1 MRGRILYGIS
11 KNDNTKHIISEINQ
25 KLQSGSKCPLI
36 VIVPEQYSSLY
47 EQKIVEN
54 SRKEGMMQVEVTT
67 FRRLA
72 VKQFVATMQ
81 LRDSYIDKAGKSML
95 MYSIVQELSHTF
107 EVFAK
112 PSAYP
117 SFSNNITSLITELK
131 RYEISN
137 GQLYDIARKS
147 SNQLLAQ
154 KLIEI
159 SKIYETYEQ
168 RLISKNFV
176 DSDDDLGLLADL
188 ILSHKLLQ
196 DSEIWLDKFN
206 GFTSQELRCIDSL
219 LQMSNSVSV
228 CLSTPIIQTNDKQ
241 SIFYSIIDTYNKII
255 KLGQDKNHQMEEIF
269 IPEKDKSS
277 TQLQFLQDEYFSFR
291 GKTYK
296 GQITDIS
303 IFRASSIYEEI
314 RQVAMTISN
323 LIREGTYRYKDIV
336 IGCPL
341 LDEYQ
346 HYIKAIFNTYKIP
359 FFLSVKRPLTKH
371 SLVHYIMSL
380 LRIYDE
386 KYSYNSVFSFLKS
399 PFCSIDYDLISQ
411 FENYVLKWEIK
422 GVKMY
427 NSPFTFKQSNN
438 IFDDKQLD
446 IANQVR
452 EQLVDSLTLFFNK
465 IRNANSPKVF
475 LTSLYQFLIDN
486 KVYEI
491 LQQMIIDA
499 KKNQI
504 LDYANELQ
512 QSWNI
517 IMTTFSQIETVLGS
531 ELLTTSKY
539 LDLLSIAFAEYNI
552 ALVPPSNDQVEIGN
566 ILHTSSLGKKV
577 YFVMAVNEPD
587 FPGPIIKQGILSD
600 KERMLLMDS
609 GVSLAADTLSQVLEQ
624 RLVEYEVISMVTKKL
639 FISYAIA
646 DLSHQSKRPAY
657 LVEQVQTLFDEIQEK
672 SVSSYNE
679 IDYLYTPEMGLAFLL
694 NQDSLSKLLKKWY
707 INNKYE
713 PYIELYKDFVSLEF
727 SNEELA
733 NRLYGDTIT
742 TSVTRLEAY
751 TKCPFSYFIKYGLN
765 AKEREIFAMRPPD
778 IGSVIHDVLGKM
790 LKKNITNSSLIRE
803 EVKGIFE
810 EQTNNK
816 EIFSRNNKL
825 RFLSKRI
832 IDRIVFSYEEI
843 IRQIQ
848 KGGFE
853 PKSFE
858 VGFGV
863 NKEYPPV
870 IINTETGKKIMLNGR
885 IDRIDVAPLN
895 DKEVFRIIDYKLSG
909 KQLKLY
915 RIKEGID
922 LQLALYLYAI
932 NQQQK
937 AIPGG
942 MYYFATVK
950 PIIGLSKRESDLT
963 VDEQLHK
970 KSQLT
975 GFTIDDDDI
984 KKLTDKEN
992 YEKSDVFSYKNTISN
1007 EKMDAMFEHMNK
1019 FIEEKTNEIFS
1030 LNNDVYPIRD
1040 NGNTPCEYCLYKSIC
1055 GFDELKDQC
1064 RYKNIIKIDDKDV
1077 NFIDEQ

>member
-1 MRGRILYGIS
+1 MRGRVLYGLS
-11 KNDNTKHIISEINQ
+11 KSDNTKHIIEEIN
-25 KLQSGSKCPLI
+25 KRLQSGDKHPLI

-54 SRKEGMMQVEVTT
+54 SLVKGMMQVEVTT

-72 VKQFVATMQ
+72 SKQFLLTMQ
-81 LRDSYIDKAGKSML
+81 QRDSYIDNAGKSML
-95 MYSIVQELSHTF
+95 MYSIIQELSSTF

-112 PSAYP
+112 PSSYP
-117 SFSNNITSLITELK
+117 SFSNKVTSLITELK
-131 RYEISN
+131 RYEISY

-159 SKIYETYEQ
+159 SKIYEVFEQ
-168 RLISKNFV
+168 RLQSKKFV

-188 ILSHKLLQ
+188 ILSNKLLQ

-206 GFTSQELRCIDSL
+206 GFTTQELRCIDSL
-219 LQMSNSVSV
+219 LQMSNSVTI
-228 CLSTPIIQTNDKQ
+228 CLSTPILQTSNKQ
-241 SIFYSIIDTYNKII
+241 SVFYPLIETYNKVI
-255 KLGQDKNHQMEEIF
+255 KLGQDKNYQMEEIF
-269 IPEKDKSS
+269 IPEKDKLSS
-277 TQLQFLQDEYFSFR
+277 ELQFLQDEYFSFR

-296 GQITDIS
+296 GQISDIN
-303 IFRASSIYEEI
+303 IYKASSIYEEI
-314 RQVAMTISN
+314 NEVAMKISQ
-323 LIREGTYRYKDIV
+323 LVREGTYRYKDIV

-346 HYIKAIFNTYKIP
+346 YYIKAIFNTYKIP
-359 FFLSVKRPLTKH
+359 FFLSAKRPITKH
-371 SLVHYIMSL
+371 PLVHYIMSL

-386 KYSYNSVFSFLKS
+386 KYSFDSVFSFLKS
-399 PFCSIDYDLISQ
+399 PFCSIDFDLVSQ
-411 FENYVLKWEIK
+411 FENYVLKWEIS

-427 NSPFTFKQSNN
+427 NSPFTFKKSNN
-438 IFDDKQLD
+438 IYDDKQLE
-446 IANQVR
+446 IANLIR
-452 EQLVDSLTLFFNK
+452 EKLVNSLTPLFSEIK
-465 IRNANSPKVF
+465 NANSPKIF
-475 LTSLYQFLIDN
+475 LTSLYNFLIDN
-486 KVYEI
+486 RVYEM

-499 KKNQI
+499 KNNHS
-504 LDYANELQ
+504 LDYADELK

-517 IMTTFSQIETVLGS
+517 IMTIFSQIETVLGNES
-531 ELLTTSKY
+531 LTTSKY
-539 LDLLSIAFAEYNI
+539 LDLLTIAFSEYHI

-566 ILHTSSLGKKV
+566 ILHTSSLEKKV

-587 FPGPIIKQGILSD
+587 FPGPIMKQGILSD
-600 KERMLLMDS
+600 KERLLLMDS
-609 GVSLAADTLSQVLEQ
+609 GIFIAADTLSQVLEQ
-624 RLVEYEVISMVTKKL
+624 RLVEYEVVKMVTKKL
-639 FISYAIA
+639 FISYSIA
-646 DLSHQSKRPAY
+646 DLSHQSRRPAY
-657 LVEQVQTLFDEIQEK
+657 LVEQVLTLFDEIKEF
-672 SVSSYNE
+672 SVSSYNKT
-679 IDYLYTPEMGLAFLL
+679 DYLYSPEMGLAFLL
-694 NQDSLSKLLKKWY
+694 NQDLLSKLLKKWY
-707 INNKYE
+707 TDNKYE
-713 PYIELYKDFVSLEF
+713 QYIELYRDHINLEL

-751 TKCPFSYFIKYGLN
+751 TKCPFSYFVRYGLN
-765 AKEREIFAMRPPD
+765 AKEREIFAMKPPD
-778 IGSVIHDVLGKM
+778 IGSIIHDVLGKM
-790 LKKNITNSSLIRE
+790 LQRNIVDKFLIRE
-803 EVKGIFE
+803 QAKDIFK

-825 RFLSKRI
+825 KFLSKRI

-848 KGGFE
+848 KGDFE

-858 VGFGV
+858 VGFGI

-909 KQLKLY
+909 KELKLY

-932 NQQQK
+932 NQQK
-937 AIPGG
+937 IALPGG

-950 PIIGLSKRESDLT
+950 PIIGLNKRVNDLT

-992 YEKSDVFSYKNTISN
+992 YEKSDVFSHKNTISN
-1007 EKMDAMFEHMNK
+1007 EKLNDMFTYMSK

-1040 NGNTPCEYCLYKSIC
+1040 NGSKPCEYCLYKSIC
-1055 GFDELKDQC
+1055 GFDTLKEEC
-1064 RYKNIIKIDDKDV
+1064 RYKNITKIDDKDV
-1077 NFIDEQ
+1077 IFK